1 MTIAPIINRNKHIEY
16 YVLDSDFSEYVMEMG
31 IQTREELWG
40 MLEDYL
46 KEECHEL

>member
-1 MTIAPIINRNKHIEY
+1 MTITPIIAKNSRLDF
-16 YVLDSDFSEYVMEMG
+16 YVLDLDFSEYVMEMG

-46 KEECHEL
+46 KEECCE